1 MRGRRRLIPTTLV
14 MLLAAACQGTS
25 GLPAQPI
32 TAGPPPIPDAQ
43 PAVDAPLFV
52 GQNAFAAP
60 LSDQADFA
68 PLVATGR
75 SDGGNTGVVDG
86 PAPLGRAPVTGSA
99 AVPLQAPLLWG
110 RRGLTVG
117 CQYSV
122 DPGLTKPCL
131 AAVDTATLT
140 ITSRWLPPGQDLNL
154 TTAVIDDSDRIVVT
168 TRQRHLFVVTRPDAE
183 GGAFRVGRDIDLNGH
198 LSDGQGLLA
207 AAPDSNGN
215 LWFVSG
221 GPPPSGQ
228 AATDTTVG
236 YVTPEDQ
243 VVTVTLSSQ
252 RVETGLAV
260 DQGNVYL
267 ATAPAGA
274 ADGPGAQGLVYDLTA
289 AGGQIQVLW
298 RATYDA
304 GGAPKP
310 GGTTRGTGSPVVL
323 LGSQYLA
330 VTDNADAQTHLLV
343 FLRGPLP
350 GSPAHP
356 TGSTTAP
363 VSSTGSSTSAP
374 PATATPTAPPTTA
387 GSTAAAAA
395 GAVSDPRLV
404 CSVALFTAG
413 ASAVT
418 SAPVGYSSADTT
430 SVIVANG
437 FNAPAPLAS
446 PADGGPANDINQM
459 AAGVSRIDVAPDG
472 SGCRTQWTTPL
483 RLKTAPV
490 LSVMTGL
497 VYGYTEDEARAAAGT
512 YVWYFAAVDF
522 RSGRVVW
529 QQRIGAGS
537 TKNDNRQQT
546 VIGANGVLYQCVAG
560 GLVWMR
566 DVAQQP

>member
-1 MRGRRRLIPTTLV
+1 MRGRRSLIPATV
-14 MLLAAACQGTS
+14 AVLLAVACQGS
-25 GLPAQPI
+25 ASRPPQPVS
-32 TAGPPPIPDAQ
+32 AGPPPIPDAQ

-52 GQNAFAAP
+52 GQNAFAVP

-75 SDGGNTGVVDG
+75 ADGGNTGVVDG

-110 RRGLTVG
+110 RRGLTAG
-117 CQYSV
+117 CQFTV
-122 DPGLTKPCL
+122 APGLTKPCL
-131 AAVDTATLT
+131 AAVDTATVT
-140 ITSRWLPPGQDLNL
+140 VTSRWLPPGQDLNL
-154 TTAVIDDSDRIVVT
+154 STAVIDDSDRILVT
-168 TRQRHLFVVTRPDAE
+168 TGQRHLFVVTRPDTD
-183 GGAFRVGRDIDLNGH
+183 GGVFRVARDIDLNGH
-198 LSDGQGLLA
+198 LSDSQGLLA
-207 AAPDSNGN
+207 AVSDSSGN

-252 RVETGLAV
+252 RVEAAPAV

-274 ADGPGAQGLVYDLTA
+274 ADGPGAEGLVYDLTA
-289 AGGQIQVLW
+289 VGGQVQVLW
-298 RATYDA
+298 RAAYDA
-304 GGAPKP
+304 GSGTKP
-310 GGTTRGTGSPVVL
+310 GGTTRGTASPVVL

-330 VTDNADAQTHLLV
+330 VTDNADAQAHLLV

-350 GSPAHP
+350 GSPARP
-356 TGSTTAP
+356 SG
-363 VSSTGSSTSAP
+363 SAP
-374 PATATPTAPPTTA
+374 APTA
-387 GSTAAAAA
+387 GSSGAAV
-395 GAVSDPRLV
+395 GDPRVV
-404 CSVALFTAG
+404 CSVALFTPG

-418 SAPVGYSSADTT
+418 SAPVGYSSADAT
-430 SVIVANG
+430 SVVVANG
-437 FNAPAPLAS
+437 FNAPPPLAS

-459 AAGVSRIDVAPDG
+459 AAGVTRVDVLADG

-497 VYGYTEDEARAAAGT
+497 LYGYTQDEARAAAGT
-512 YVWYFAAVDF
+512 YVWYFAALDF

-529 QQRIGAGS
+529 QQRVGAGS
-537 TKNDNRQQT
+537 TKNDNRQPT
-546 VIGANGVLYQCVAG
+546 VIGTNGVLYQCLPL

-566 DVAQQP
+566 DVAQRP